1 MEKGQRCRELHKTCN
16 KLSLKESK
24 GNLAQVNT
32 VLVNRLIKITLDEK
46 ARGYTFVS
54 TTQTAFFVFQS
65 GVFDR

>member
-32 VLVNRLIKITLDEK
+32 VLVNRLIKITLEEK
-46 ARGYTFVS
+46 TRESTFVS
-54 TTQTAFFVFQS
+54 TKKTALSVFQS
-65 GVFDR
+65 